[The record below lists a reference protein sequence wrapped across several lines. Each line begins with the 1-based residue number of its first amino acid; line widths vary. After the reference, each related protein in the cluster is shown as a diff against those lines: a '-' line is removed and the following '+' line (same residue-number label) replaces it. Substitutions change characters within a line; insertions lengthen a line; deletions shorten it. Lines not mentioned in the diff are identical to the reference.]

1 MSIKIAGVDLFSQ
14 GLDNEFR
21 ITVLEKVVDKILS
34 KQPTILSKD
43 EYNQIRKEVVANLQ
57 KKYPE
62 AGIQLVEGKNE

>member
-21 ITVLEKVVDKILS
+21 ITVLERVVEKILS
-34 KQPTILSKD
+34 KQPNILTKNEHEQIKKD
-43 EYNQIRKEVVANLQ
+43 VVEFLQ

-62 AGIQLVEGKNE
+62 AGIALVEGKK

>member
-62 AGIQLVEGKNE
+62 AGIQLVEGENE